1 MRAVILAAV
10 LTCSV
15 APAAP
20 RAAPS
25 RPAVPG
31 AASERARD
39 PAAEQRLVEF
49 RVQVMRSTLLLA
61 DKSCA
66 AFVAGAPNLVVTA
79 AHCIAYPKRRVSIEV
94 RPGKVVVARLDRI
107 DRDTDLALLRLDE
120 PLPIVPLLLSSELP
134 AAGDRL
140 LFVGRSDRGG
150 REQLATVKKLDRC
163 PSLPKVPNALFTSV
177 EARPG
182 DSGAPLVDTSLRV
195 VGLVHGGARCHI
207 AAPVATLAQELVYER
222 RASIALLGTYGRP
235 WAGSACRPE
244 EFWVTMECYGLFD
257 KGQRSG

>member
-1 MRAVILAAV
+1 MRALLLATV

-15 APAAP
+15 AAA
-20 RAAPS
+20 AGPS
-25 RPAVPG
+25 RPAVRVDAPQP
-31 AASERARD
+31 ARD
-39 PAAEQRLVEF
+39 PSAERRLVDYRAEVA
-49 RVQVMRSTLLLA
+49 RATLLFA

-66 AFVAGAPNLVVTA
+66 GFVAGARNLVVTA
-79 AHCIAYPKRRVSIEV
+79 AHCIPYPKRRISIEV

-120 PLPIVPLLLSSELP
+120 PLPVVPLELSLELP

-140 LFVGRSDRGG
+140 LFVGRSDRGS
-150 REQLATVKKLDRC
+150 RAQLATVKKLDRC
-163 PSLPKVPNALFTSV
+163 PSLPNVLNALFTSV

-207 AAPVATLAQELVYER
+207 AAPVATLARQLTHER
-222 RASIALLGTYGRP
+222 RASFASLLRESGPWRALALG
-235 WAGSACRPE
+235 
-244 EFWVTMECYGLFD
+244 GLLRLE
-257 KGQRSG
+257 GC